1 MNHFHIEWGGLP
13 MDMMASLRLAFYVY
27 VIDFTRY
34 VVSFNAIFPA
44 PIRNLLGCRA
54 RKLKKLYW
62 AKLFIVCAIRQFSC
76 NRLFPLS
83 TPALYLSLSLLLSVS
98 SFFSVSLSLIPL
110 LLVAPFFFVVLLFH
124 CLNALF
130 SCGIFGQQI
139 EQDSQLDVGYVNE
152 ISIWWA
158 SNTHARARFV
168 YIFDLIVFFSRLYF
182 LSSFT
187 IESLHEFSATFCD
200 GIDGVCH

>member
-1 MNHFHIEWGGLP
+1 MNHFYIEWGGLP

-110 LLVAPFFFVVLLFH
+110 LLVAPFFFRCAPFSLFK
-124 CLNALF
+124 CLVFLWHIRPTNWTRFAAGRRLCEWNF
-130 SCGIFGQQI
+130 NLMSQQH
-139 EQDSQLDVGYVNE
+139 
-152 ISIWWA
+152 
-158 SNTHARARFV
+158 THARALCLHFRLDCFFQSTIFSVIV
-168 YIFDLIVFFSRLYF
+168 YNRE
-182 LSSFT
+182 FT
-187 IESLHEFSATFCD
+187 RI
-200 GIDGVCH
+200 